1 MRLFVTAKNA
11 GGAILALD
19 LADSSNIA
27 EVKVIVMEKI
37 GFAAEEQDLFLEG

>member
-19 LADSSNIA
+19 LANSSIIA
-27 EVKVIVMEKI
+27 EVKVIVQEKI